1 MLKFNV
7 TKTKFVDDPKDDREI
22 EIHLHVF
29 ADGDIGLVANEEMLL
44 YLIRDG
50 HISLNNLYP
59 AKLREMGFQ
68 VDGNHIRVL
77 GIGQSRTWIRRLR

>member
-1 MLKFNV
+1 MIKFNV
-7 TKTKFVDDPKDDREI
+7 TETKFVDDSRDNKNEI
-22 EIHLHVF
+22 EIHLYVF
-29 ADGDIGLVANEEMLL
+29 ADGDIGLVANGEMLL

-68 VDGNHIRVL
+68 VDGNHIRIL
-77 GIGQSRTWIRRLR
+77 GIEQS